1 MRNTS
6 FILNVYEKKKLSSKL
21 ATQLLYGENF
31 IIQKNYLNWIKIKS
45 KYDNYVGYIKKKKFK
60 PKVINTHK
68 INKLSAEIYKKPNK
82 QNIKRRCTISMGYN
96 DL

>member
-6 FILNVYEKKKLSSKL
+6 FILNVYEKKNLSSKL

-45 KYDNYVGYIKKKKFK
+45 KYDNYVGYIKKKNSNQKSLIHTK
-60 PKVINTHK
+60 
-68 INKLSAEIYKKPNK
+68 
-82 QNIKRRCTISMGYN
+82 
-96 DL
+96 